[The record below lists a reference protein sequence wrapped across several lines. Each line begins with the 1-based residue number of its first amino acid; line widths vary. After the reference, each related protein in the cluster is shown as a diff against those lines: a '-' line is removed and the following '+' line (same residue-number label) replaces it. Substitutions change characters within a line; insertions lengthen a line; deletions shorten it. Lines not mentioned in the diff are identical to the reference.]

1 LTEHEIKLRF
11 DTPEAAREAVVTAGG
26 RLVVSRR
33 LLVDTLHDTADQ
45 ALRQIGSALRLRRD
59 RGRTILTFKGPT
71 RKSDVKSREE
81 IETGLDD
88 GDAVEQILER
98 LGFRVWFRAE
108 KYREEYEI
116 EAAHIALDEAPIG
129 VFVEI
134 EANPDEIARCA
145 RRLGRSPSA
154 YCLQSYQ
161 ALYFAWCQANG
172 VPPGD
177 MTFNA

>member
-11 DTPEAAREAVVTAGG
+11 DTFEAAREAVVTAGG

-45 ALRQIGSALRLRRD
+45 ALKQIGCALRLRRD

-71 RKSDVKSREE
+71 QKSDVKSREE
-81 IETGLDD
+81 IETGLEN
-88 GDAVEQILER
+88 GGAFEQILER

-116 EAAHIALDEAPIG
+116 DAAHIAVDEAPIG

-134 EANPDEIARCA
+134 EANPDDIGRYAQ
-145 RRLGRSPSA
+145 RLGRSPSE
-154 YCLQSYQ
+154 YCLQSYPS
-161 ALYFAWCQANG
+161 LYFAWCKANA
-172 VPPGD
+172 VPPGN